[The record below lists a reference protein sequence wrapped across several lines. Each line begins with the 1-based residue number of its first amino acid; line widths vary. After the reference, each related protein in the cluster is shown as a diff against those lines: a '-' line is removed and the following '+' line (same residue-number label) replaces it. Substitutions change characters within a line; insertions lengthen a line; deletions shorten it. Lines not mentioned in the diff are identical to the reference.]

1 MCCLQE
7 TYIKYDK
14 NGWKLKEE
22 IYAVQKLKES
32 YFFLLY

>member
-22 IYAVQKLKES
+22 IYTIQKLKES
-32 YFFLLY
+32 YFLLY